1 MKKWLIA
8 FLLLLLGAEGVLSS
22 AHRHEDGKQHLDC
35 SVCILQHS
43 LVDKPSYKPEL
54 KVSLVSFTIE
64 IFYEPQDP
72 IIKPLFRTTLQRA
85 PPKV

>member
-8 FLLLLLGAEGVLSS
+8 LLLLLLSVEGSISLT
-22 AHRHEDGKQHLDC
+22 HRHEDGKQHLDC

-64 IFYEPQDP
+64 ISYEPQEP
-72 IIKPLFRTTLQRA
+72 ILRPSFRTTLQRA